1 MMSFVVAMLKH
12 PHILRKAQEEI
23 DRVVGKERLPVFADK
38 KNLPYVNAV
47 CSEVFRLVFINLYY
61 YMHRLSTVSFSR
73 YETVSPF
80 GEYQLFIYFV
90 SSSVIVN
97 NGRNV

>member
-38 KNLPYVNAV
+38 KNLPYVRAV
-47 CSEVFRLVFINLYY
+47 CSEVFRLAFIYSHY
-61 YMHRLSTVSFSR
+61 HIHRLNTFSFSR

-80 GEYQLFIYFV
+80 GGYQLFALLFHPQ
-90 SSSVIVN
+90 
-97 NGRNV
+97 